1 MSRYLGPK
9 CRLCRRE
16 GVKLYLKGTRCDSP
30 KCTFVRRPHPP
41 GEHPWA
47 RKKQSEFG
55 QQLREKQKA
64 KRKFG
69 VFDLPFRRLF
79 SDAERMK
86 GNTGENLLQLL
97 ERRLD
102 NAVLL
107 AGLALSRYGARQT
120 VVHGHIFLNG
130 RRVRTPSIRIKV
142 GDVLTVSGREKSQNL
157 IKSVIDTTKSRIIP
171 SWIEVDHNTM
181 EAKIVALPSR
191 DQVTIDL
198 QEQLIV
204 EFCSK

>member
-16 GVKLYLKGTRCDSP
+16 GVKLFLKGTRCDSA
-30 KCTFVRRPHPP
+30 KCSFTKRPHPP
-41 GEHPWA
+41 GEHPWG
-47 RKKQSEFG
+47 RKKSSEYG
-55 QQLREKQKA
+55 LQLREKQKT

-79 SDAERMK
+79 SDAERIK

-102 NAVLL
+102 NVVLL
-107 AGLALSRYGARQT
+107 AGFGLSRYGARQ
-120 VVHGHIFLNG
+120 VIVHGHLTLNG
-130 RRVRTPSIRIKV
+130 RRVRTPSIRVRV
-142 GDVLTVSGREKSQNL
+142 GDVIGVMEREKSQKL
-157 IKSVIDTTKSRIIP
+157 VSDIFDTTKSRQVP
-171 SWIEVDHNTM
+171 TWIEADHN
-181 EAKIVALPSR
+181 AKQARVVALPTR
-191 DQVTIDL
+191 EQVTIDL